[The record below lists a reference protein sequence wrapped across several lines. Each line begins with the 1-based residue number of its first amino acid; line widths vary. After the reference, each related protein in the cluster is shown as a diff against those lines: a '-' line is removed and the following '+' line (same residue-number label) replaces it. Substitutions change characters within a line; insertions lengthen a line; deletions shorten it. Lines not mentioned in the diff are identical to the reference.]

1 MSDQLENLVNQAS
14 EAASNFSP
22 PATVSAPQGGT
33 VAAYQKPSMD
43 SFLDGGG
50 LDVDVF
56 IRLNDSGIRFGDKM
70 QGLVDEFTA
79 DLDMSLV
86 TPISSFRYEVGG
98 QTTFIKSYDGVTASD
113 GRNFAQAC
121 AQAER
126 IPGAKCSGVYPTV
139 EIPMTLVE
147 AVKDPKAGSNVKFE
161 AGTTVGYTPS
171 VTGAKYFQALGKKL
185 RDEDPT
191 LLKQTIRV
199 KCTHLR
205 RTKGTNNW
213 GVIEFERIAA

>member
-14 EAASNFSP
+14 EAASNFQP
-22 PATVSAPQGGT
+22 PATTTAPQGGT
-33 VAAYQKPSMD
+33 VAQYQKPSMD

-50 LDVDVF
+50 LDVDAFV
-56 IRLNDSGIRFGDKM
+56 RLNDSGIRFGDKM
-70 QGLVDEFTA
+70 QGLIDEFTA
-79 DLDMSLV
+79 DIDMTQV

-98 QTTFIKSYDGVTASD
+98 QTTFLKSYDGVTTAD

-139 EIPMTLVE
+139 EIPMTLVD
-147 AVKDPKAGSNVKFE
+147 AVKDPKSGSNVKFDV
-161 AGTTVGYTPS
+161 GTKIGYTPS
-171 VTGAKYFQALGKKL
+171 VTGAKAFQALGKEL
-185 RDEDPT
+185 RSENPE
-191 LLKQTIRV
+191 LLKETIRV
-199 KCTHLR
+199 KAKHVR

-213 GVIEFERIAA
+213 GVLEFERIAA